1 MWMKLK
7 PNGEV
12 DHILN
17 EQDVVHI
24 VLILSRE
31 KIQFYKIYDGF
42 YSEESHFNAIELW
55 LEKTEKEREA
65 VIRGTRSDIWLTLE
79 MNLIHFYNNEPIAS
93 ELFEQHR
100 IQVLP
105 FPQYSPSL
113 NPAEV
118 IFKQIKYETKARV
131 KYIDIHELKDCI

>member
-1 MWMKLK
+1 MKLK

-42 YSEESHFNAIELW
+42 YS
-55 LEKTEKEREA
+55 
-65 VIRGTRSDIWLTLE
+65 
-79 MNLIHFYNNEPIAS
+79 
-93 ELFEQHR
+93 
-100 IQVLP
+100 
-105 FPQYSPSL
+105 
-113 NPAEV
+113 
-118 IFKQIKYETKARV
+118 
-131 KYIDIHELKDCI
+131 